1 MCVGFASHRVI
12 QIVTVLP
19 ALAAAMAV
27 GLASAGAEAADLPQ
41 SYKAAPSY
49 TTPQPAFSWTGFY
62 AGFNAGGG
70 QSSDNAYNSLL
81 GVSGGRLRGA
91 LAGLEGGY
99 NYQLSPM
106 FVVSIEN
113 DLDWTGLSN
122 HNAWNSPAVSVP
134 WMTTGRARAGV
145 TVLDPHLLLYG
156 TAGLATAEL
165 KDGPINKMKMGWT
178 TGGGVE
184 WAFLAK
190 WSAKVEYLYT
200 DLKRDK
206 LPDWNEAKFHT
217 VRVGLNYHF
226 DLSH

>member
-1 MCVGFASHRVI
+1 MVLPGRGWTRRRASGRAVRLKIKWEILRIMCVGFASHRVI

-70 QSSDNAYNSLL
+70 QSSDNAHNNLL

-99 NYQLSPM
+99 NYQL
-106 FVVSIEN
+106 
-113 DLDWTGLSN
+113 
-122 HNAWNSPAVSVP
+122 
-134 WMTTGRARAGV
+134 
-145 TVLDPHLLLYG
+145 
-156 TAGLATAEL
+156 
-165 KDGPINKMKMGWT
+165 
-178 TGGGVE
+178 
-184 WAFLAK
+184 
-190 WSAKVEYLYT
+190 
-200 DLKRDK
+200 
-206 LPDWNEAKFHT
+206 
-217 VRVGLNYHF
+217 
-226 DLSH
+226 